1 MLGVSQLFSVLLHLR
16 EVSFYLGPCVA
27 PSFERAVPL
36 YSRVAECASVMLD
49 GILDYEKSTTV
60 SGKLRW
66 PGTIHR
72 EHGSVGGV
80 RGWWLERRLLCGGD
94 KV

>member
-1 MLGVSQLFSVLLHLR
+1 
-16 EVSFYLGPCVA
+16 
-27 PSFERAVPL
+27 
-36 YSRVAECASVMLD
+36 MLD

-94 KV
+94 KVWLTYLLLLLDHGGKISQVVHDFSRCLVQVTLESARGG